1 MAPASYKLV
10 IGNKMWSS
18 WSLRPWL
25 LMRHFGIAFEEAP
38 IRLRSPD
45 TAVQIKAY
53 SPSGKV
59 PALIAGDLTVW
70 DTLAIIEYLAEAYP
84 KLTIWP
90 SDGAARAI
98 ARSVSAEMHSGFVAL
113 RQNCPMDFTARGL
126 RPLDEAAIAGDVARI
141 AEIWHICR
149 KTYGLAGPFLFGE
162 FSAADAMYAPVVSRF
177 VSYDVNLAQS
187 RSALSGD
194 DGVAAAYI
202 DTMMALPGMAAWGK
216 AAAWEGASL

>member
-25 LMRHFGIAFEEAP
+25 LMRHCGIAFEEAH

-45 TAVQIKAY
+45 TAEQIKAY

-70 DTLAIIEYLAEAYP
+70 DTLAITEFLADAHP
-84 KLTIWP
+84 DLAIWP
-90 SDGAARAI
+90 RQADARAI

-126 RPLDEAAIAGDVARI
+126 KPLDGASVTSDVTRI
-141 AEIWHICR
+141 VEIWRMCR
-149 KTYGLAGPFLFGE
+149 NTYGGAGPFLFGE
-162 FSAADAMYAPVVSRF
+162 FSAADAMYAPVASRF
-177 VSYDVNLAQS
+177 VSYDLGLTQ
-187 RSALSGD
+187 SGD
-194 DGVAAAYI
+194 DGVAAAYVA
-202 DTMMALPGMAAWGK
+202 TMMKLPGMVAWGK
-216 AAAWEGASL
+216 AATWEQHGL

>member
-25 LMRHFGIAFEEAP
+25 LMRQVGIAFEDVH

-45 TAVQIKAY
+45 TAEQIKAY

-59 PALIAGDLTVW
+59 PALIADGLTVW
-70 DTLAIIEYLAEAYP
+70 DTLAITEFLADAHQD
-84 KLTIWP
+84 LAIWP
-90 SDGAARAI
+90 RQADARAI

-126 RPLDEAAIAGDVARI
+126 KPLDSAAITGDVARI
-141 AEIWHICR
+141 VEIWRMCR
-149 KTYGLAGPFLFGE
+149 KTYGGAGPFLFGE
-162 FSAADAMYAPVVSRF
+162 FSAADAIYAPVASRF
-177 VSYDVNLAQS
+177 LSYDLDLTQ
-187 RSALSGD
+187 SGD
-194 DGVAAAYI
+194 DGVAAAYAA
-202 DTMMALPGMAAWGK
+202 MMMKLPGMVAWGK
-216 AAAWEGASL
+216 AATWEQHGL

>member
-25 LMRHFGIAFEEAP
+25 LMRQFGIAFEEVH

-45 TAVQIKAY
+45 TAEQINAY

-59 PALIAGDLTVW
+59 PALIANGLTVW
-70 DTLAIIEYLAEAYP
+70 DTLAITEFLADAHADLP
-84 KLTIWP
+84 IWP
-90 SDGAARAI
+90 KDANARAI
-98 ARSVSAEMHSGFVAL
+98 ARSVSAEMHSGFVPL
-113 RQNCPMDFTARGL
+113 RQNCAMNFMARGL
-126 RPLDEAAIAGDVARI
+126 KPLDEAAIAGDVARI
-141 AEIWHICR
+141 VAIWRMCR
-149 KTYGLAGPFLFGE
+149 TAYGGNGPFLFSE

-177 VSYDVNLAQS
+177 VSYDLDLAQY
-187 RSALSGD
+187 GD

-202 DTMMALPGMAAWGK
+202 ATMMKLPGMVAWGK
-216 AAAWEGASL
+216 AAAWEGMSL